1 MVTSVTVGFYCTLLT
16 SVLAE
21 VIINNEESV
30 FSLSPSADII
40 AFSNYTTNNPLD
52 NLKDFPETFDVHEFN
67 LNSENE
73 TELHREAIPDQL
85 AVETLHLPKDH
96 NHNQTNPTSNSSQ
109 PEVEAR
115 SSLPKPHPT
124 VQTVTLPN
132 HPVHP
137 ITLPQSQPPVSSVA
151 SPEPTTTVH
160 THDAV
165 EEETTATSGVSHVV
179 DTDAFSSLY
188 EGLGSEWSDN
198 ITDAAVKEETNTEED
213 NKEVFDSELYE
224 VVTAEKGLEL
234 EQSKE
239 EHVEEVEEDEE
250 DRYQTLL
257 NELRKKYGDGSS
269 QDEVRQ
275 LEVVLEHNVYH
286 ENHDGSVHHEE
297 QDHKE
302 HLEHHD
308 DGQGHSHIY
317 DPSHGYP
324 ADHGH
329 DHGHG
334 DHAHHGHHHVKNP
347 LVRLIKVE
355 PHALELLMK
364 PRQFYKGTMVR
375 LMYERVPRNRPPMQQ
390 HLDDPVIEYVPLYW
404 PAQHYRLKDLPMGK
418 YIVCGEAHNSGKIM
432 QANCFETVIDRL
444 DTNMLQGGVVGVICV
459 AIISIFLVIVYAIY
473 YRLTRKSRQGEKDG
487 HHESG

>member
-1 MVTSVTVGFYCTLLT
+1 MVGSVTVGFYCTLLT
-16 SVLAE
+16 TVWTE
-21 VIINNEESV
+21 VIINKEESV

-40 AFSNYTTNNPLD
+40 AFSNFTTNNPLD
-52 NLKDFPETFDVHEFN
+52 NLKDFPETFDIHEFN
-67 LNSENE
+67 LSSENE
-73 TELHREAIPDQL
+73 TEEHSDRIPDQL
-85 AVETLHLPKDH
+85 AVETLHHPKDH
-96 NHNQTNPTSNSSQ
+96 NHNQTNPTSNSSL

-115 SSLPKPHPT
+115 SSLPAPHPT

-132 HPVHP
+132 HPAHP
-137 ITLPQSQPPVSSVA
+137 VPLPSDPQPQP
-151 SPEPTTTVH
+151 SPPAHTDDAAEEQTT
-160 THDAV
+160 D
-165 EEETTATSGVSHVV
+165 TSGGNHAV

-198 ITDAAVKEETNTEED
+198 VTDVAVTEPTKAGED

-224 VVTAEKGLEL
+224 VVTAEQGLKL
-234 EQSKE
+234 EDNKE
-239 EHVEEVEEDEE
+239 EHLEEVVEEED

-257 NELRKKYGDGSS
+257 DELRKKYGDGSS

-275 LEVVLEHNVYH
+275 LEVVLEHNIYH
-286 ENHDGSVHHEE
+286 DNHDGSVHHEE

-302 HLEHHD
+302 HLESHD
-308 DGQGHSHIY
+308 HGHGHS
-317 DPSHGYP
+317 
-324 ADHGH
+324 HGH

-334 DHAHHGHHHVKNP
+334 DHASHGKHHENVMDP

-364 PRQFYKGTMVR
+364 PRQFAKGTMVR

-418 YIVCGEAHNSGKIM
+418 YIVCGEAHKSGKIM

-444 DTNMLQGGVVGVICV
+444 DNNMLQGGVVGVICV